1 MGFVWK
7 YYNKN
12 SRMWIDIPSVD
23 QDAIQTAFERGDP
36 SYVSSTQDAV
46 RITQPGITRT
56 YVFQYMVLFWSPTD
70 ATIPLKVGIDYDGEA
85 AISRSWVYTD
95 DTKDQ
100 AKPLQWLFEFSPGEY
115 HPMNHHVSSC
125 LSTARKNNYK
135 EIHLHDYNKNHD
147 EWFTKRYDIAN
158 LLQTNLY
165 SGTIRS
171 LSPAPIEDE
180 PPWDD
185 PVDGDWNP
193 PEHFC
198 CPMTLSLM
206 KDPVIAAD
214 GKSYERSAIEGW
226 FCRGKVTSP
235 LTNEK
240 FVTAKLYPNINLR
253 SAIEDAIS
261 AQLKLDAKAPII
273 ITKSFSCLK

>member
-7 YYNKN
+7 YYDKN
-12 SRMWIDIPSVD
+12 SRMWINIPSVD

-36 SYVSSTQDAV
+36 SYVSSTHLHM
-46 RITQPGITRT
+46 IT
-56 YVFQYMVLFWSPTD
+56 YVFQYMVMFWSATD
-70 ATIPLKVGIDYDGEA
+70 ANIPDYDGEA

-100 AKPLQWLFEFSPGEY
+100 AKPLKWLFEFSPGEY
-115 HPMNHHVSSC
+115 HQMNHHVSSC
-125 LSTARKNNYK
+125 LSTARKNKYK
-135 EIHLHDYNKNHD
+135 EIHLHDYNKTHD

-180 PPWDD
+180 TPWDD
-185 PVDGDWNP
+185 LTDNWTP

-253 SAIEDAIS
+253 SAIEEAKHK
-261 AQLKLDAKAPII
+261 QLK
-273 ITKSFSCLK
+273 CLK